1 MVELADVRV
10 HRVHLLGLRH
20 LRLRVDLRD
29 SHQAHEQ
36 QPRGPD
42 HACAADVELPVS
54 RLARHHDFEFPRWM
68 LDHHFPLVVLVFAF
82 VVPVISSYQGELLYN
97 DNYNNKQ
104 GALNFS
110 KIRLLDSQIINN

>member
-10 HRVHLLGLRH
+10 HRVHLLGLRD

-42 HACAADVELPVS
+42 HACAVDVELAVS
-54 RLARHHDFEFPRWM
+54 HLARHHDFEFPRRM
-68 LDHHFPLVVLVFAF
+68 LDHHFPLVLLVFAF
-82 VVPVISSYQGELLYN
+82 VVVPVISSYQGELLY
-97 DNYNNKQ
+97 
-104 GALNFS
+104 
-110 KIRLLDSQIINN
+110 I